1 MEKDEEGRM
10 VMYVPGYQVP
20 LMMTKSD
27 GGYTYDTS
35 DMACIRQRLQEENGD
50 WLIYVVDSGQV
61 SHRECMSVH
70 WQVSHR
76 ECMSVHWQ
84 VSHCECMSVH
94 WQVSHRECMSVH
106 WQVSHCECMSFH

>member
-61 SHRECMSVH
+61 SHCECMSVCS
-70 WQVSHR
+70 QVSHR
-76 ECMSVHWQ
+76 ECMSVHWLMNTVP
-84 VSHCECMSVH
+84 VSA
-94 WQVSHRECMSVH
+94 
-106 WQVSHCECMSFH
+106 